1 VVAGY
6 LDSLGRLS
14 SASFVNSS
22 KLTEDGSYALASGEE
37 RTNRLAA
44 LNCAHIRPLTEFVR
58 SVRAHRGLSNE
69 IPFFDPRD
77 GGINAGVL
85 FLLEA
90 PGPRAVGS
98 GFISRDN
105 PDPSARNFR
114 ALLATAGISRESSA
128 LWNIV
133 PWYIGTGT
141 KIRAA
146 TASDIEAGAVYLAPL
161 FALFPCLR
169 AVVLVGRKAQ
179 RARSRIEH
187 LSSAS
192 IFELHHP
199 SNQVV
204 TCWPERRKELENGL
218 NEVAA
223 FLLASEHA
231 TKEQSA

>member
-1 VVAGY
+1 M
-6 LDSLGRLS
+6 GRLS
-14 SASFVNSS
+14 GASIVNLSR
-22 KLTEDGSYALASGEE
+22 LNEHGSYALTSDEE
-37 RTNRLAA
+37 RTSRRAA
-44 LNCAHIRPLTEFVR
+44 LNRPHIAPLTRFVR
-58 SVRAHRGLSNE
+58 TIRANRGLSNE
-69 IPFFDPRD
+69 IPYFDPCD
-77 GGINAGVL
+77 GGINASLL

-90 PGPRAVGS
+90 PGPRAVSS

-114 ALLATAGISRESSA
+114 GLLAGAGISRESSV

-146 TASDIEAGAVYLAPL
+146 VASDIEAGATHLSPL
-161 FALFPCLR
+161 FALLPGVR

-179 RARSRIEH
+179 RARLRVEQ
-187 LSSAS
+187 LSSAR

-204 TCWPERRKELENGL
+204 TCWPERRKELEHGL
-218 NEVAA
+218 CQVAA
-223 FLLASEHA
+223 FLNLSPNGHA
-231 TKEQSA
+231 RQ